1 MEKLCNRRITTTYQ
15 KKKSTYV
22 KSCITDTQKFSHQSQ
37 LQEHSPL
44 KPFVPLTPVS
54 NSQTTEYIKEYTQA

>member
-1 MEKLCNRRITTTYQ
+1 MQSENNHNLPE
-15 KKKSTYV
+15 KKKSIYV
-22 KSCITDTQKFSHQSQ
+22 KSCITDTQKFFHQFQ